1 MALPGGLRT
10 GGTAAEGPEDPA
22 RAAIMLPTLR
32 KAAGRRR
39 VRLFVLLSGAL
50 VLASLVPL
58 LVSDLALIRR
68 NRRALEVLEEKYLT
82 RSSSALADRIA
93 AYHASA
99 RKEVANAANS
109 VRLAREL
116 TGENPFTSANGPEIL
131 RAALKG
137 ETPLLALRGVNRKG
151 IGSFAGPPVLPSTVE
166 FEMRRA
172 FESARDGAFYSG
184 DPFEAGPLGP
194 VSVIAAPVSDED
206 GLIGVV
212 EALVSWEAIRR
223 EFADESRRDVRAT
236 LVDRSG
242 RIIFPLTARPARR
255 HPSSLVADFERFPAR
270 VTRSEDRPLRGV
282 LASIAPVG
290 QPDWGV
296 LLERDLDAA
305 FASVDGMVRDTLLWS
320 AAALAGALL
329 LGLFSARRISR
340 PIAQLASSSRAVS
353 EGQYGTNVQ
362 VTGTA
367 EIADLSENFN
377 RMSESIRDAF
387 ENLKRAAR
395 ENHELFINSI
405 RALAAAID
413 AKDPYT
419 RGHSERVARY
429 ASQVA
434 REMELP
440 AQDVRRVRLSALL
453 HDVGKI
459 GIDDRII
466 RKPSALTAEEF
477 EIMKSHPVK
486 GAAIM
491 SAIPELKDV
500 IPGMKHHHERWEGGG
515 YPDGLKGEEIP
526 LQARIVSVADT
537 FDAMTTT
544 RPYQR
549 AMDIRFVFQR
559 LRDLAGNRFDPT
571 VVEALIRSYEK
582 GELVPIARDETPVET
597 PAPLRRVEAG

>member
-1 MALPGGLRT
+1 
-10 GGTAAEGPEDPA
+10 
-22 RAAIMLPTLR
+22 
-32 KAAGRRR
+32 
-39 VRLFVLLSGAL
+39 
-50 VLASLVPL
+50 
-58 LVSDLALIRR
+58 LVSDAALIRR
-68 NRRALEVLEEKYLT
+68 NRRTLEVLEEKYLT
-82 RSSSALADRIA
+82 RSSAALADRIA
-93 AYHASA
+93 AYHALA
-99 RKEVANAANS
+99 RQELGNAANA

-116 TGENPFTSANGPEIL
+116 TGENPLTSHNGPEIL
-131 RAALKG
+131 RAALRG
-137 ETPLLALRGVNRKG
+137 ETPLAALRGVNRKG
-151 IGSFAGPPVLPSTVE
+151 IGSFAGPASLPTSVE
-166 FEMRRA
+166 FEFRRA
-172 FESARDGAFYSG
+172 FESARDGASYSG
-184 DPFEAGPLGP
+184 DPFDAAPLGA
-194 VSVIAAPVSDED
+194 VFVLATPVSDQD

-212 EALVSWEAIRR
+212 EALVSWEPIRR
-223 EFADESRRDVRAT
+223 EFADEARRDVRAS
-236 LVDRSG
+236 LVDHQG
-242 RIIFPLTARPARR
+242 RILFPLAAGGRERR
-255 HPSSLVADFERFPAR
+255 HPSSLVSDFQRFPAR
-270 VTRSEDRPLRGV
+270 VTRSENQAGGTV

-290 QPDWGV
+290 EPAWAV
-296 LLERDLDAA
+296 LLERDRDAA
-305 FASVDGMVRDTLLWS
+305 FASVDRMIRDTVLWS
-320 AAALAGALL
+320 AAALLGALL
-329 LGLFSARRISR
+329 LGLISARRLSR
-340 PIAQLASSSRAVS
+340 PISQLAESTRAVS
-353 EGQYGTNVQ
+353 EGQYGTRVE

-377 RMSESIRDAF
+377 RMSESISTAV

-429 ASQVA
+429 SSQVA
-434 REMELP
+434 KEMGLSPE
-440 AQDVRRVRLSALL
+440 DVRRVRLSALL

-459 GIDDRII
+459 GIDDRIL
-466 RKPSALTAEEF
+466 RKPTALTEEEF

-491 SAIPELKDV
+491 EAIPQLRDV

-515 YPDGLKGEEIP
+515 YPDGLAGEEIP

-559 LRDLAGNRFDPT
+559 LRDLAGNRFDPSI
-571 VVEALIRSYEK
+571 VEALIHSYEK
-582 GELVPIARDETPVET
+582 GELVPIAREEVPMEA

>member
-1 MALPGGLRT
+1 MKPK
-10 GGTAAEGPEDPA
+10 P
-22 RAAIMLPTLR
+22 
-32 KAAGRRR
+32 GRRR
-39 VRLFVLLSGAL
+39 LRLFVLLSGAL

-58 LVSDLALIRR
+58 LVSDAALIRR

-99 RKEVANAANS
+99 REELKNAANS
-109 VRLAREL
+109 IRLSREL
-116 TGENPFTSANGPEIL
+116 TGENPFTSKNGPEIL

-151 IGSFAGPPVLPSTVE
+151 IGSFAGPAALPQVVE
-166 FEMRRA
+166 FEFRRA
-172 FESARDGAFYSG
+172 FESSRDGAFYSG
-184 DPFEAGPLGP
+184 DPFEAPSIGP
-194 VSVIAAPVSDED
+194 VSVLAAPVSDED

-212 EALVSWEAIRR
+212 EALVSWEPIRR
-223 EFADESRRDVRAT
+223 EFADETRRDVRAT
-236 LVDRSG
+236 LVDRRG
-242 RIIFPLTARPARR
+242 RILFPVARSGSG
-255 HPSSLVADFERFPAR
+255 HSPSSLVADFERFPGR
-270 VTRSEDRPLRGV
+270 VTRSETQPGRSV

-290 QPDWGV
+290 RPEWGV

-305 FASVDGMVRDTLLWS
+305 FASVDRMVRDTVIWS

-329 LGLFSARRISR
+329 LGLISARRLSR
-340 PIAQLASSSRAVS
+340 PIAQLALSTRAVS
-353 EGQYGTNVQ
+353 EGQYGANVE
-362 VTGTA
+362 VAGTA
-367 EIADLSENFN
+367 ELADLSENFN
-377 RMSESIRDAF
+377 RMSESIRDAV

-429 ASQVA
+429 SSLVA
-434 REMELP
+434 REMGLSSE
-440 AQDVRRVRLSALL
+440 DVRRVRLSALL

-459 GIDDRII
+459 GIDDRIL
-466 RKPSALTAEEF
+466 RKPTALTEEEF

-491 SAIPELKDV
+491 EAIPQLRDV
-500 IPGMKHHHERWEGGG
+500 IPGMKYHHERWEGGG
-515 YPDGLKGEEIP
+515 YPEGLRGEDIP

-559 LRDLAGNRFDPT
+559 LRDLAGNRFDPS
-571 VVEALIRSYEK
+571 VVEALIHSYEK
-582 GELVPIARDETPVET
+582 GELVPIAREETPAEV

>member
-1 MALPGGLRT
+1 MKP
-10 GGTAAEGPEDPA
+10 
-22 RAAIMLPTLR
+22 
-32 KAAGRRR
+32 KSGRRR
-39 VRLFVLLSGAL
+39 LRLFVLLSGAL

-58 LVSDLALIRR
+58 LVSDAALIRR

-82 RSSSALADRIA
+82 RSSSAPADRIA

-99 RKEVANAANS
+99 REELKNAANS
-109 VRLAREL
+109 VPLSREL
-116 TGENPFTSANGPEIL
+116 TGENPFTSKNGPEIL

-137 ETPLLALRGVNRKG
+137 ETPLLALRGVNRNG
-151 IGSFAGPPVLPSTVE
+151 IGSFVGPASLPPAVDFE
-166 FEMRRA
+166 FRRA
-172 FESARDGAFYSG
+172 FESARDGVFYSG
-184 DPFEAGPLGP
+184 DPFDAPSIGP
-194 VSVIAAPVSDED
+194 VSVLAAPVSDED

-212 EALVSWEAIRR
+212 EALVSWEPIRR
-223 EFADESRRDVRAT
+223 EFADEARRDVRAT
-236 LVDRSG
+236 LVDRRGRILFPVVRSGSG
-242 RIIFPLTARPARR
+242 RS
-255 HPSSLVADFERFPAR
+255 PSSLVADFERFPGR
-270 VTRSEDRPLRGV
+270 VTRSETQPGRSV
-282 LASIAPVG
+282 LASIAPVNR
-290 QPDWGV
+290 PEWGV
-296 LLERDLDAA
+296 LLERDLTAA
-305 FASVDGMVRDTLLWS
+305 FASVDRMVHDTVIWS

-329 LGLFSARRISR
+329 LGLIFARRLSR
-340 PIAQLASSSRAVS
+340 PIAQLALSTRAVS
-353 EGQYGTNVQ
+353 EGQYGANVE

-367 EIADLSENFN
+367 ELADLSENFN
-377 RMSESIRDAF
+377 RMSESIRDAV

-429 ASQVA
+429 ASLVA
-434 REMELP
+434 REMGLSSE
-440 AQDVRRVRLSALL
+440 DVRRARLSALL

-459 GIDDRII
+459 GIDDRIL
-466 RKPSALTAEEF
+466 RKPTALTEEEF

-491 SAIPELKDV
+491 EAIPQLRDV

-515 YPDGLKGEEIP
+515 YPEGLQGEDIP

-559 LRDLAGNRFDPT
+559 LRDLAGNRFDPS

-582 GELVPIARDETPVET
+582 GELVPIAREETPGEV

>member
-1 MALPGGLRT
+1 MT
-10 GGTAAEGPEDPA
+10 S
-22 RAAIMLPTLR
+22 
-32 KAAGRRR
+32 RRGR
-39 VRLFVLLSGAL
+39 VRLFVVLSGAF

-58 LVSDLALIRR
+58 LVSDAALIRR
-68 NRRALEVLEEKYLT
+68 NRRALELLEEKYLT

-99 RKEVANAANS
+99 REELANAANS
-109 VRLAREL
+109 IRLSRQL
-116 TGENPFTSANGPEIL
+116 TGENPFTSVNGPEIL

-151 IGSFAGPPVLPSTVE
+151 VGSFAGRAELPSVVQDE
-166 FEMRRA
+166 FRRA
-172 FESARDGAFYSG
+172 FESARDGASYSG
-184 DPFEAGPLGP
+184 DPFDAPSIGP
-194 VSVIAAPVSDED
+194 VSVLAMPVGDED
-206 GLIGVV
+206 GMIGVV
-212 EALVSWEAIRR
+212 EALVSWEPIRR
-223 EFADESRRDVRAT
+223 EFADEARRDVRAT
-236 LVDRSG
+236 LVDRHG
-242 RIIFPLTARPARR
+242 RILFPVRRAGGERR
-255 HPSSLVADFERFPAR
+255 HSSSLVSDFERFPAR
-270 VTRSEDRPLRGV
+270 VTRSEMQPGQSV

-290 QPDWGV
+290 RPEWGV
-296 LLERDLDAA
+296 LLERDLAAA
-305 FASVDGMVRDTLLWS
+305 FASVDRMVEDTLLWS

-329 LGLFSARRISR
+329 LGLISARRLSR
-340 PIAQLASSSRAVS
+340 PITQLAESTRAVS
-353 EGQYGTNVQ
+353 EGQYGVSVK

-367 EIADLSENFN
+367 ELADLSENFN
-377 RMSESIRDAF
+377 RMSESIRDAI

-434 REMELP
+434 REMGLTPE
-440 AQDVRRVRLSALL
+440 DVRRVRLSALL

-459 GIDDRII
+459 GIDDQIL
-466 RKPSALTAEEF
+466 RKPTALTEEEF
-477 EIMKSHPVK
+477 EIMKSHPTK

-491 SAIPELKDV
+491 ETIPQLRDV

-515 YPDGLKGEEIP
+515 YPDGLQGEGIP

-549 AMDIRFVFQR
+549 AMDIRFVFPR
-559 LRDLAGNRFDPT
+559 LRDLAGNRFDPSI
-571 VVEALIRSYEK
+571 VEALIRSYEK
-582 GELVPIARDETPVET
+582 GELVPIAREEAPPEV
-597 PAPLRRVEAG
+597 AASPLRRVEAS

>member
-1 MALPGGLRT
+1 M
-10 GGTAAEGPEDPA
+10 
-22 RAAIMLPTLR
+22 
-32 KAAGRRR
+32 
-39 VRLFVLLSGAL
+39 LLSGAL

-99 RKEVANAANS
+99 REEVANAANS

-116 TGENPFTSANGPEIL
+116 TGENPFTSVNGPEIL

-137 ETPLLALRGVNRKG
+137 ETPLLALRGVNRRG
-151 IGSFAGPPVLPSTVE
+151 VGSFAGPAALPSAVE
-166 FEMRRA
+166 FELRRA
-172 FESARDGAFYSG
+172 FESARDGASYSG
-184 DPFEAGPLGP
+184 DPFDAGPLGP
-194 VSVIAAPVSDED
+194 ISVLAAPVSDQD

-212 EALVSWEAIRR
+212 EAVVSWETIRR

-242 RIIFPLTARPARR
+242 RILFPLAGRTSGR
-255 HPSSLVADFERFPAR
+255 HPSSLVSDFQRFPAR
-270 VTRSEDRPLRGV
+270 VTRSEAQPGGAV

-305 FASVDGMVRDTLLWS
+305 FASVDRMVRDTLLWS

-353 EGQYGTNVQ
+353 EGQYGTNVE

-434 REMELP
+434 REMNLSG
-440 AQDVRRVRLSALL
+440 ADVRRVRLSALL

-466 RKPSALTAEEF
+466 RKPSALTEEEF

-491 SAIPELKDV
+491 EAIPELKDV

-515 YPDGLKGEEIP
+515 YPDGLKGEDIP

-559 LRDLAGNRFDPT
+559 LRDLAGSRFDPT
-571 VVEALIRSYEK
+571 VVDAMIRSYEK
-582 GELVPIARDETPVET
+582 GELVPIAREEAPGEA

>member
-1 MALPGGLRT
+1 M
-10 GGTAAEGPEDPA
+10 
-22 RAAIMLPTLR
+22 
-32 KAAGRRR
+32 
-39 VRLFVLLSGAL
+39 

-99 RKEVANAANS
+99 REEVANAANS
-109 VRLAREL
+109 ARLAREL
-116 TGENPFTSANGPEIL
+116 TGENPFTSGNGPEIL

-166 FEMRRA
+166 FELRRA

-194 VSVIAAPVSDED
+194 VSVLAAPVSDED

-212 EALVSWEAIRR
+212 EAVVSWEAIRR

-242 RIIFPLTARPARR
+242 RILFPFAARGSSR
-255 HPSSLVADFERFPAR
+255 HPSSLVSDFARFPAR
-270 VTRSEDRPLRGV
+270 VTRSEEQPGGGV

-296 LLERDLDAA
+296 LLERNLDAA
-305 FASVDGMVRDTLLWS
+305 FASVDRMVRDTLLWS

-340 PIAQLASSSRAVS
+340 PIAQLASSSRLMS
-353 EGQYGTNVQ
+353 EGQYGTNVE

-440 AQDVRRVRLSALL
+440 AQEIRRVRLSALL

-459 GIDDRII
+459 GIDDRIL
-466 RKPSALTAEEF
+466 RKPSALTEEEF
-477 EIMKSHPVK
+477 EIMKSHPTK

-491 SAIPELKDV
+491 EAIPELRDV

-515 YPDGLKGEEIP
+515 YPDGLKGEDIP

-571 VVEALIRSYEK
+571 VVDALIRSYEK
-582 GELVPIARDETPVET
+582 GELVPIARDEVPVEP
-597 PAPLRRVEAG
+597 PAEAPVPLRLVEPG

>member
-1 MALPGGLRT
+1 
-10 GGTAAEGPEDPA
+10 
-22 RAAIMLPTLR
+22 
-32 KAAGRRR
+32 
-39 VRLFVLLSGAL
+39 VLLSGAL

-99 RKEVANAANS
+99 REEVANTANS

-116 TGENPFTSANGPEIL
+116 TGENPFTSVNGPEIL

-151 IGSFAGPPVLPSTVE
+151 IGSFAGPPVLPSAVE
-166 FEMRRA
+166 FELRRA

-184 DPFEAGPLGP
+184 DPFQAEALGP
-194 VSVIAAPVSDED
+194 VSVLAAPVSDED

-212 EALVSWEAIRR
+212 EAVVSWEAIRR
-223 EFADESRRDVRAT
+223 EFADESRRDVQAT

-242 RIIFPLTARPARR
+242 RILFPLAAGGARK

-270 VTRSEDRPLRGV
+270 VTRSEVQPGRGV

-305 FASVDGMVRDTLLWS
+305 FASVDRMVRDTLLWS

-340 PIAQLASSSRAVS
+340 PIAQLASSSRLVS
-353 EGQYGTNVQ
+353 EGQYGTNVK

-367 EIADLSENFN
+367 ELADLSENFN

-387 ENLKRAAR
+387 DNLKRAAR

-440 AQDVRRVRLSALL
+440 AQEVRRVRLSALL

-466 RKPSALTAEEF
+466 RKPSALTEEEF
-477 EIMKSHPVK
+477 EIMKTHPAK

-515 YPDGLKGEEIP
+515 YPDGLKGEDIP

-559 LRDLAGNRFDPT
+559 LRDLAGNRFDPA
-571 VVEALIRSYEK
+571 VVAALIRSYEK
-582 GELVPIARDETPVET
+582 GELVPIAREEPPVET
-597 PAPLRRVEAG
+597 PAQAPAPLRLVEPG

>member
-1 MALPGGLRT
+1 MSS
-10 GGTAAEGPEDPA
+10 
-22 RAAIMLPTLR
+22 ILR
-32 KAAGRRR
+32 KTTGRRR

-58 LVSDLALIRR
+58 LISDLALIRR

-99 RKEVANAANS
+99 REEVANAANS

-116 TGENPFTSANGPEIL
+116 TGENPFTSVNGPEIL

-184 DPFEAGPLGP
+184 DPFEAGALGP
-194 VSVIAAPVSDED
+194 VSVIAAPVSDAD

-242 RIIFPLTARPARR
+242 RILFPLSARPRR

-270 VTRSEDRPLRGV
+270 VTRSEEQPSRGV

-290 QPDWGV
+290 RPDWGV

-305 FASVDGMVRDTLLWS
+305 FASVDRMVRDTLLWS

-367 EIADLSENFN
+367 ELADLSENFN

-440 AQDVRRVRLSALL
+440 GEDVRRVRLSALL

-466 RKPSALTAEEF
+466 RKPTALTSEEF

-515 YPDGLKGEEIP
+515 YPDGLKGEDIP

-559 LRDLAGNRFDPT
+559 LRDLAGNRFDPA
-571 VVEALIRSYEK
+571 VVDALIRSYEK
-582 GELVPIARDETPVET
+582 GELVPIAREEPPAETSRET

>member
-1 MALPGGLRT
+1 M
-10 GGTAAEGPEDPA
+10 
-22 RAAIMLPTLR
+22 
-32 KAAGRRR
+32 
-39 VRLFVLLSGAL
+39 LLSGAL

-99 RKEVANAANS
+99 REEVANTANS

-116 TGENPFTSANGPEIL
+116 TGENPFTSVNGPEIL

-151 IGSFAGPPVLPSTVE
+151 IGSFAGPPVLPSAVE
-166 FEMRRA
+166 FELRRA

-184 DPFEAGPLGP
+184 DPFQAEALGP
-194 VSVIAAPVSDED
+194 VSVLAAPVSDED

-212 EALVSWEAIRR
+212 EAVVSWEAIRR
-223 EFADESRRDVRAT
+223 EFADESRRDVQAT

-242 RIIFPLTARPARR
+242 RILFPLAAGGARK

-270 VTRSEDRPLRGV
+270 VTRSEVQPGRGV

-305 FASVDGMVRDTLLWS
+305 FASVDRMVRDTLLWS

-340 PIAQLASSSRAVS
+340 PIAQLASSSRLVS
-353 EGQYGTNVQ
+353 EGQYGTNVK

-367 EIADLSENFN
+367 ELADLSENFN

-387 ENLKRAAR
+387 DNLKRAAR

-440 AQDVRRVRLSALL
+440 AQEVRRVRLSALL

-466 RKPSALTAEEF
+466 RKPSALTEEEF
-477 EIMKSHPVK
+477 EIMKTHPAK

-515 YPDGLKGEEIP
+515 YPDGLKGEDIP

-559 LRDLAGNRFDPT
+559 LRDLAGNRFDPA
-571 VVEALIRSYEK
+571 VVAALIRSYEK
-582 GELVPIARDETPVET
+582 GELVPIAREEPPVET
-597 PAPLRRVEAG
+597 PAQAPAPLRLVEPG